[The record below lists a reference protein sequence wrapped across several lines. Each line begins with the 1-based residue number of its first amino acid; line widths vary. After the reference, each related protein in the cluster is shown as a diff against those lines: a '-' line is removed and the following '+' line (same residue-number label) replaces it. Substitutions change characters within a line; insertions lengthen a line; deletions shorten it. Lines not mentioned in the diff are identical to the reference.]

1 MPADYAVLAPIYN
14 EIGMARFAEVM
25 TPRLIEYAQQRD
37 WLGRRILDL
46 GCGTGASFQWLSRY
60 GYMMT
65 GVDNSQE
72 MLDVARQSLD
82 KPGLSFKWQERDIRE
97 LDESI
102 GTMDMALALDVM
114 NEMDTLRDLETVFKG
129 VNRALGSNKLF
140 IFDMYTIE
148 GLTQAG
154 LSSDSIVHDD
164 KTALTVFAHNEY
176 DYERQMQTR
185 QYTIFQHDGDAWR
198 RREATRILRAF
209 PVQAVATLL
218 QRSGYSI
225 MSVLNLNFETFEPGV
240 SRAPRVIFIAE
251 KQS

>member
-1 MPADYAVLAPIYN
+1 VPADYAVLAPIYN
-14 EIGMARFAEVM
+14 EIGMAKFAEVM

-60 GYMMT
+60 SYMMT
-65 GVDNSQE
+65 GVDNSPA
-72 MLDVARQSLD
+72 MLEIARQSLD
-82 KPGLSFKWQERDIRE
+82 NPGLSLKWQQRDIRE

-114 NEMDTLRDLETVFKG
+114 NELDTLRDLEAVFKG
-129 VNRALGSNKLF
+129 VHRALSSHKLF

-154 LSSDSIVHDD
+154 QSSDSLVHDD
-164 KTALTVFAHNEY
+164 RTALTVFARNEY
-176 DYERQMQTR
+176 DYERQMHTR
-185 QYTIFQHDGDAWR
+185 HYTIFQRAGEAWQ
-198 RREATRILRAF
+198 RRETTRILRAF

-225 MSVLNLNFETFEPGV
+225 MAVLNLNFETFEPGV
-240 SRAPRVIFIAE
+240 SRAPRVIFVAE
-251 KQS
+251 KQ

>member
-1 MPADYAVLAPIYN
+1 MAADYAVLAPIYN
-14 EIGMARFAEVM
+14 QIGMAGFAEAM

-60 GYMMT
+60 SYMMT

-72 MLDVARQSLD
+72 MLDIARQSLD
-82 KPGLSFKWQERDIRE
+82 KPGLSLKWHQRDIRE

-102 GTMDMALALDVM
+102 GAVDMALALDVM
-114 NEMDTLRDLETVFKG
+114 NEMDTLRDLEAVFKG
-129 VNRALGSNKLF
+129 VYQVLGSNKLF

-154 LSSDSIVHDD
+154 LSSDSIIHDD
-164 KTALTVFAHNEY
+164 KTSLMVFAHNEY
-176 DYERQMQTR
+176 DYERQMQMR
-185 QYTIFQHDGDAWR
+185 RYTIFQRDGDAWQR
-198 RREATRILRAF
+198 QETTRTLRAF
-209 PVQAVATLL
+209 PVQAVAALL

-225 MSVLNLNFETFEPGV
+225 MSVLNLDFETFEPGV

-251 KQS
+251 KQA

>member
-1 MPADYAVLAPIYN
+1 MPADYAILAPIYN

-46 GCGTGASFQWLSRY
+46 GCGTGGSFQWLSRY

-65 GVDNSQE
+65 GVDSSPQ

-82 KPGLSFKWQERDIRE
+82 QPGLSLKWHQRDIRE
-97 LDESI
+97 MDESV
-102 GTMDMALALDVM
+102 GTVDMGLALEVM
-114 NEMDTLRDLETVFKG
+114 NEMDTLRDLEAVFKG
-129 VNRALGSNKLF
+129 VHRVLGSNKLF

-154 LSSDSIVHDD
+154 LSSDNMIHDD
-164 KTALTVFAHNEY
+164 KAKLTVFARNEY

-185 QYTIFQHDGDAWR
+185 QYTVFQRDGDVWQ
-198 RREATRILRAF
+198 RRETTRILRAF
-209 PVQAVATLL
+209 PLQAVATLL

-251 KQS
+251 KQ

>member
-1 MPADYAVLAPIYN
+1 VPADYSVLAPIYN
-14 EIGMARFAEVM
+14 SIGMARFAEII

-65 GVDNSQE
+65 GVDNSPQ

-82 KPGLSFKWQERDIRE
+82 NAGISLKWQQKDIRE
-97 LDESI
+97 LDESV
-102 GTMDMALALDVM
+102 GTVDMALALDVL
-114 NEMDTLRDLETVFKG
+114 NEMDALRDLEAVFKG
-129 VNRALGSNKLF
+129 AHRALGSNKLF

-154 LSSDSIVHDD
+154 LSSDSMVHDD
-164 KTALTVFAHNEY
+164 QSSLAVFIHNEY

-185 QYTIFQHDGDAWR
+185 RYSIFQREGEAWR
-198 RREATRILRAF
+198 RDEASRILRAF

-218 QRSGYSI
+218 QRSGFSI
-225 MSVLNLNFETFEPGV
+225 MAVLNPSFETFEPGV

-251 KQS
+251 KQ